1 MLETPT
7 VFSVIIPTKNRPAML
22 LRAVQSLAAQTFRN
36 FEGVI
41 VNDGDIPVLEEVRT
55 QSCHLRIIEGTA
67 NQGVSRA
74 RNTGIASSSGCWA
87 VFLDD
92 DDELNPTYLQRL
104 YDSILA
110 DPELGLI
117 WCGVEIIFNDS
128 DICSSFRTF
137 SSEYTSKEHL
147 FRDALS
153 IGASYGMAVKL
164 NLLKDLGG
172 FDTSFLRG
180 EDTELIVRL
189 LSQGVKARPIADSY
203 VKKHESHPDR
213 LAGDY
218 EKYSKEKIFERIF
231 SAHSAFFK
239 AHPYNYKC
247 MLEFAFTV
255 HVRSRNFK
263 LADVCLRKILFLGY
277 FRYFCK
283 GTYIRYS
290 AKRRLPPAS

>member
-7 VFSVIIPTKNRPAML
+7 VFSVIIPTKNRPTML
-22 LRAVQSLAAQTFRN
+22 FRAVKSLAAQTFRN
-36 FEGVI
+36 FEVVI
-41 VNDGDIPVLEEVRT
+41 VNDGEMPIPEEVRT
-55 QSCHLRIIEGTA
+55 QSCHLRVIEGIT
-67 NQGVSRA
+67 NRGVSLA
-74 RNTGIASSSGCWA
+74 RNTGIASSSGSWA

-92 DDELNPTYLQRL
+92 DDEFTPNYLQRL
-104 YDSILA
+104 HDSISA
-110 DPELGLI
+110 DPESGLL
-117 WCGVEIIFNDS
+117 WCGVEIIFS
-128 DICSSFRTF
+128 DGDVGKSFRTF

-172 FDTSFLRG
+172 FDASFLRG

-189 LSQGVKARPIADSY
+189 LSQGVKARPIADTC

-213 LAGDY
+213 LAGNY
-218 EKYSKEKIFERIF
+218 EKYSEEKIFERIF

-290 AKRRLPPAS
+290 AKRRLSPAS